1 MLRNLVY
8 FSTSIVVFFGGMIVY
23 GIILN
28 IREDTLAEAMSE
40 KGLTD
45 LSNINLVVSRYDYTM
60 DLYSDSVLVKTYKV
74 VFGQGSGRIK
84 TSKYD
89 NVTPR
94 GSFAICNIDTNS
106 IFHKKMFLDFP
117 TKKDAAEAFKN
128 GIITEN
134 EFNLIV
140 NSNSKCPPS
149 ETKLG
154 SDIGIHGIGE
164 YNFIFK
170 NLPFAFNW
178 TNGSIAVSNE
188 NIDELYSVVKL
199 NTKVVIRD

>member
-8 FSTSIVVFFGGMIVY
+8 FSISIILFFGGMIVY
-23 GIILN
+23 GIVLN
-28 IREDTLAEAMSE
+28 LREDTLAEAMQE
-40 KGLTD
+40 KGLTN
-45 LSNINLVVSRYDYTM
+45 LTNINFVVSRNDYEM
-60 DLYSDSVLVKTYKV
+60 YLYSDSILVKTYKV

-94 GSFAICNIDTNS
+94 GTYKICRIDTNS
-106 IFHKKMFLDFP
+106 IFHKKFFINYPSL
-117 TKKDAAEAFKN
+117 KDAAEALKN
-128 GIITEN
+128 KVISLN
-134 EFNLIV
+134 EYNLIA
-140 NSNSKCPPS
+140 NSNSACPPS
-149 ETKLG
+149 ETRLG
-154 SDIGIHGIGE
+154 ADIGIHGIGE

-188 NIDELYSVVKL
+188 DIDEIYPFVKL
-199 NTKVVIRD
+199 NTQVVIRD